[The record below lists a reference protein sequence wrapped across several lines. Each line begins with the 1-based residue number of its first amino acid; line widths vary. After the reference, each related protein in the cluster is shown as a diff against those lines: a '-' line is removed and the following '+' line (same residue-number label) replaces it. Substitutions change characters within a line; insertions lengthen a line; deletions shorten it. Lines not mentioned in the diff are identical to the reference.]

1 MICTIPVM
9 PKQEFSFNYIE
20 GTAEGFNVR
29 YDMTNC
35 RQIDGVK
42 RIWNHCVFRD
52 DRWDVTISTFL

>member
-9 PKQEFSFNYIE
+9 PKWEFSFNYIE

-29 YDMTNC
+29 YYMTNC

-42 RIWNHCVFRD
+42 EFGTTVFSEMINKLLTD
-52 DRWDVTISTFL
+52 GM